1 MGSSSCL
8 LCLGLKASGEIIH
21 LCKLLSCVCSAVLQ
35 RMGPCPRS
43 GGRWRSYSPRQE
55 FQDRWS
61 PIRGK
66 STLIYLLIR
75 QVKILMLFL
84 IDILSTRRRQW
95 HPTPVL
101 LPGKSHGQRS
111 LVGCNP
117 WGCWGSDMTER
128 LHFHFSPFTFMHWRR
143 KWQPAPVFLP
153 GES

>member
-1 MGSSSCL
+1 MSLRLRSEGSAVLVTTIRHILGSCSPQSSYLGPSSCF
-8 LCLGLKASGEIIH
+8 LCPGLKAFGEIPR
-21 LCKLLSCVCSAVLQ
+21 LYKLLSYVCSAVLQ

-43 GGRWRSYSPRQE
+43 DGRWRSYSPRQE

-101 LPGKSHGQRS
+101 LPGKSHGRRS
-111 LVGCNP
+111 LVGCSP
-117 WGCWGSDMTER
+117 WGR
-128 LHFHFSPFTFMHWRR
+128 
-143 KWQPAPVFLP
+143 
-153 GES
+153 